1 MKEKFDYI
9 TVECDLSEL
18 ETFVKK
24 LELKYNITVTK
35 EPSICLAMIRAKDSV
50 ENQEFYT
57 GEVLLTD
64 CQVVINDTTGYGIC
78 IGDEPVR
85 SYCIGVIDACLQN
98 DSENNEIL
106 KFLEEQY
113 KKIEEKK
120 KIEYN
125 QILRTRVDFKMMEQ
139 A

>member
-64 CQVVINDTTGYGIC
+64 CQVGINDTTGYGIC
-78 IGDEPVR
+78 IGDKPVR

-98 DSENNEIL
+98 DSENTEIL